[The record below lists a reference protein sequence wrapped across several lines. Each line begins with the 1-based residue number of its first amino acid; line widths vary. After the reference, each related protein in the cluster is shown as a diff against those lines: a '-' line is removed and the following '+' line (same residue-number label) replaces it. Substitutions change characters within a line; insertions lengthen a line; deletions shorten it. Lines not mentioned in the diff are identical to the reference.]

1 MRITQGM
8 MHSQLIRNLNN
19 NLNSLDRLN
28 LQLTTKMKINKPS
41 DDPVGITYSLRYRS
55 ELSANEQYMKNA
67 ESALSW
73 LEFSDKAMQQ
83 VEDVIHRLQ
92 ELVVKGA
99 STNPQTAL
107 DAIKGEVDELKKQL
121 VDIANSQIN
130 GKYVFNGQKTDQKPY
145 NVDTA
150 AADVTDS
157 GNIQYEL
164 GTGVNVNLN
173 IPGSDIFGPP
183 VKPGEEETSDNL
195 FAILDQLSDALAKG
209 NNEKVGDQADK
220 LSQRLNTILSAHAEV
235 GARSNRVELMH
246 DRLDGLRINLTEL
259 QSKVEDVDYSEAIM
273 QYKIEES
280 AYQASLSVG
289 ARIIMPSLLDYLR

>member
-8 MHSQLIRNLNN
+8 MHSQLIRNLNS
-19 NLNSLDRLN
+19 NLNNLDRLN

-55 ELSANEQYMKNA
+55 ELSSNEQYMKNA
-67 ESALSW
+67 EFAQSW
-73 LEFSDKAMQQ
+73 LDSSDKAMQQ
-83 VEDVIHRLQ
+83 VENVVHRLK
-92 ELVVKGA
+92 ELIVKGA
-99 STNPQTAL
+99 DANSQTVT
-107 DAIKGEVDELKKQL
+107 DSIKSEVDELKKQL

-130 GKYVFNGQKTDQKPY
+130 GKYIFNGQKTDQKPY

-150 AADVTDS
+150 ATDTTDG

-164 GTGVNVNLN
+164 GTGINVNLN

-183 VKPGEEETSDNL
+183 VEPGDEETSDNL
-195 FAILDQLSDALAKG
+195 FAIIDQFTDALSKG
-209 NNEKVGDQADK
+209 DNEKVGDQADK
-220 LSQRLNTILSAHAEV
+220 LNNRLDKMLSAHAEV

-246 DRLDGLRINLTEL
+246 DRLDNLRINLEDL
-259 QSKVEDVDYSEAIM
+259 QSKVEDVDYAEAIM

-280 AYQASLSVG
+280 VYQASLSVG
-289 ARIIMPSLLDYLR
+289 ARILTPSLLDYLR